1 MSILKGQKVELTEE
15 LMKEIVEQKK
25 WSTIEAL
32 RQLKEMGAKWNVDRN
47 SIVFDDVA
55 F

>member
-1 MSILKGQKVELTEE
+1 MSILKGQELELTEE

-25 WSTIEAL
+25 WSTIESL
-32 RQLKEMGAKWNVDRN
+32 RQLKEMGAKWNVERN
-47 SIVFDDVA
+47 SLVFDDIA

>member
-1 MSILKGQKVELTEE
+1 MSILKGQELELTEE

-25 WSTIEAL
+25 WSTIESL
-32 RQLKEMGAKWNVDRN
+32 RELKKIGAKWNVER
-47 SIVFDDVA
+47 STLVFDDVA